1 MEGSQRYFGTRV
13 LAFAILVLAFLALF
27 PAFAS
32 AKDELDTTIRAIIMS
47 DPNSA
52 ALSEA
57 QLDALT
63 TELAERARQDGVT
76 LGDIV
81 WRPETPVTEEEA
93 TSLRCGN
100 VPAFLCVLNEAFGF
114 SGNDLTLP
122 IGFFLTSIV
131 LLFLLWAMIN
141 SYRHRMIPPPAA
153 WPSAN
158 PI

>member
-1 MEGSQRYFGTRV
+1 MEGSQRYSGTRFI
-13 LAFAILVLAFLALF
+13 AFAMLAIAFLALF
-27 PAFAS
+27 PALAS

-63 TELAERARQDGVT
+63 TELAEKARQDGVS

-93 TSLRCGN
+93 AAYRCGN
-100 VPAFLCVLNEAFGF
+100 VPAFLCALNEAFGF
-114 SGNDLTLP
+114 SGNDPTLP
-122 IGFFLTSIV
+122 IGFFLTSII

-141 SYRHRMIPPPAA
+141 SYRHRMIPPPAT

-158 PI
+158 PV

>member
-1 MEGSQRYFGTRV
+1 M
-13 LAFAILVLAFLALF
+13 LVLAFLALF

-63 TELAERARQDGVT
+63 TELAEKARQDGVT
-76 LGDIV
+76 LGDIL
-81 WRPETPVTEEEA
+81 WRPETPITEEEA
-93 TSLRCGN
+93 AAYRCGK
-100 VPAFLCVLNEAFGF
+100 VPAFLCALNEAFGF
-114 SGNDLTLP
+114 SGDDITLP
-122 IGFFLTSIV
+122 IGFFLSSIV
-131 LLFLLWAMIN
+131 LLFLIWAMIN
-141 SYRHRMIPPPAA
+141 SYRHRMMPPPPAA

-158 PI
+158 PV

>member
-1 MEGSQRYFGTRV
+1 M
-13 LAFAILVLAFLALF
+13 LAIAFLALF
-27 PAFAS
+27 PALAS

-63 TELAERARQDGVT
+63 TELAEKARQDGVS

-81 WRPETPVTEEEA
+81 WRPETPITEEEA
-93 TSLRCGN
+93 AAYRCGN
-100 VPAFLCVLNEAFGF
+100 VPAFLCALNEAFGF
-114 SGNDLTLP
+114 SGNDPTLP

-141 SYRHRMIPPPAA
+141 SYRHRMIPPPAT
-153 WPSAN
+153 WPSGN
-158 PI
+158 PA